1 MKKKF
6 FSLIK
11 GDVLE
16 VAPKVK
22 ILPAEAFS
30 TLLEAS
36 ELLKNVQKDA
46 EEFKIQ
52 IVEECETLKS
62 QAQQEGFEAGF
73 KSWADAVALLEKEI
87 GKVRT
92 DLEKRVAPV
101 ALKVA
106 KKIVGREIELSDKA
120 IVDIVSSSLKSVVQH
135 KKITIYVN
143 KKDLAILDA
152 NRAQLKDLFESLES
166 LSLRER
172 ADIESGGCVIETEGG
187 IINARLENQWAVLEK
202 AFSGLLKKQSEA
214 QEIGEKNGEI

>member
-1 MKKKF
+1 VKKKF

-11 GDVLE
+11 GDLLE
-16 VAPKVK
+16 AAPKVK
-22 ILPAEAFS
+22 ILPAAVFS

-36 ELLKNVQKDA
+36 ELLESVQKDA

-52 IVEECETLKS
+52 IVEQCEALKI

-73 KSWADAVALLEKEI
+73 KSWVDAVALLEKEI

-106 KKIVGREIELSDKA
+106 KKIVGREIELSDKT
-120 IVDIVSSSLKSVVQH
+120 IVDIVSSSLKSVAQH

-166 LSLRER
+166 LSIRER

>member
-11 GDVLE
+11 GDLLE
-16 VAPKVK
+16 AAPKVK
-22 ILPAEAFS
+22 VLPAKEFS

-36 ELLKNVQKDA
+36 ELLESVQNDA

-52 IVEECETLKS
+52 IVEECEALKN
-62 QAQQEGFEAGF
+62 QAQKEGFEAGF

-87 GKVRT
+87 ANVRA
-92 DLEKRVAPV
+92 DLEKAVTPV

-106 KKIVGREIELSDKA
+106 KKIVGREIELSEKT
-120 IVDIVSSSLKSVVQH
+120 IVDIVSNNIKSVSQH
-135 KKITIYVN
+135 KKIVIYVN
-143 KKDLAILDA
+143 RKDLAILEA
-152 NRAQLKDLFESLES
+152 NRAQLKELFESIES

-202 AFSGLLKKQSEA
+202 AFAGLLKKQSEA
-214 QEIGEKNGEI
+214 QEK